1 MKKTPLFFVL
11 FFFASFLFTNAQST
25 PTEFDLLVNY
35 LEENGNFIN
44 SEMAPALISPDEV
57 KKNIKN
63 EKFLVLDIRSESWF
77 EYGHIKNAKNI
88 EAAELLNYF
97 ETTIDPSGLE
107 KIVLVCYSGQSASYF
122 ASLLRIA
129 GYDNVYSMEWGM
141 SSWRLDFAENSWLKN
156 VKNDFADKLETAE
169 NVKPEKA
176 VFPTLETGKTEPA
189 DILKVRLDSLFATPY
204 KEYIV
209 KSPDVFETPEN
220 YYVVNYGPQ
229 ESYIAG
235 HIPGAVNY
243 LPNGSLNLENDL
255 ITLPIDKKIA
265 VYDATGLGT
274 AYTVA
279 YLNVLGYD
287 AGNIAYGAN
296 GFMNELLIEKDWN
309 AFTKKEVN
317 MFPVIE

>member
-1 MKKTPLFFVL
+1 MKKTPLYFVL
-11 FFFASFLFTNAQST
+11 FFFASFLFINAQST

>member
-11 FFFASFLFTNAQST
+11 FFFASFLFGNAQST

-88 EAAELLNYF
+88 AAAELLNYF
-97 ETTIDPSGLE
+97 ETTIDPVSLE

-169 NVKPEKA
+169 NAKPEKG
-176 VFPTLETGKTEPA
+176 VFPILETGKTEPA

-204 KEYIV
+204 KEYII

-220 YYVVNYGPQ
+220 YFVVNYGPQ
-229 ESYIAG
+229 ESYVAG

-255 ITLPIDKKIA
+255 ATLPIDKKIA

-279 YLNVLGYD
+279 YLNVVGYD

-296 GFMNELLIEKDWN
+296 GFMNETLKDNEWN

>member
-97 ETTIDPSGLE
+97 ETAIDPEGLE

>member
-97 ETTIDPSGLE
+97 ETTINPSGLE

-204 KEYIV
+204 KEYII

-220 YYVVNYGPQ
+220 YFVVNYGPQ
-229 ESYIAG
+229 ESYVAG

>member
-97 ETTIDPSGLE
+97 ETTINPSGLE

>member
-204 KEYIV
+204 KEFIV

-220 YYVVNYGPQ
+220 YFVVNYGPQ
-229 ESYIAG
+229 ESYVAG

-243 LPNGSLNLENDL
+243 LPNGSLNLENNL
-255 ITLPIDKKIA
+255 ATLPIDKKIA